1 MYLIKNHTGT
11 IYWGK
16 KNRTQ
21 ETAVEVGHALLIEIL
36 LLL

>member
-16 KNRTQ
+16 NRTQ
-21 ETAVEVGHALLIEIL
+21 ETAVEVGQALLIEIL

>member
-1 MYLIKNHTGT
+1 MYLLKSHIRT
-11 IYWGK
+11 IYQK

-21 ETAVEVGHALLIEIL
+21 EPAGKVGHALLIDIL